1 VVAAVIAS
9 QGENAG
15 VLRAGPP
22 IVRGRDLAGDL
33 HLRADAVVVGTGA
46 GGSIA
51 LRELARAGVDVIGL
65 EEGGH
70 HTASD
75 FDQREPEMIS
85 MLFQD
90 EGARTTRDLAIR
102 VLQGRGVGG
111 STIHNTNLCK
121 RTADEILDLW
131 GRRYGV
137 EGCSPAAMGPVFAR
151 IEEDLSV
158 STIPEAFLNGNND
171 ALRRGVAQLGWRGG
185 MLAHNRVGCQ
195 LSGFCELGC
204 AYDAKQNAL
213 KVVVPQALAAG
224 ARLYADVR
232 VERVAHEAGRV
243 TGVDAALY
251 GSKGEVRG
259 RIRVD
264 AKVVVL
270 AGSAIGSAAIALASG
285 LPDPDDQIGRD
296 LRIHPGAVV
305 AGAFDDR
312 LDSWRGIPQSYECTE
327 LLDLGEGSDKRVW
340 IVPAFAHP
348 IGCASALP
356 GFGASHMR
364 AMREYPRLAVFTAMV
379 HDETRGRVTLE
390 DGRPSIAYMLSES
403 DREQLAKGVVA
414 CAKLMFAAGAR
425 EVTIPAIPPVR
436 LRSAKDL
443 ETLDTRFVRPH
454 GVPMT
459 AVHPMGS
466 LRMGGDRRRSVVGST
481 GEHHYVK
488 GLFVADGS
496 LFPTSL
502 GGPPQI
508 SIYSFA
514 LKLAPHMVERAKG
527 RG

>member
-1 VVAAVIAS
+1 M
-9 QGENAG
+9 N
-15 VLRAGPP
+15 
-22 IVRGRDLAGDL
+22 GRELAGDVTL
-33 HLRADAVVVGTGA
+33 EADAVVIGTGA
-46 GGSIA
+46 GGSVA

-70 HTASD
+70 HTPRD
-75 FDQREPEMIS
+75 FDQDEARMIP

-90 EGARTTRDLAIR
+90 EGGRTTKDLAIR

-111 STIHNTNLCK
+111 STVHNTNLCK

-131 GRRYGV
+131 VRKYGL
-137 EGCSPAAMGPVFAR
+137 EGCSPAEMRPSFEA
-151 IEEDLSV
+151 IEKDLSV
-158 STIPEAFLNGNND
+158 QPIDPALLNGNND
-171 ALRRGVAQLGWRGG
+171 ALRRGVAALGWKGAV
-185 MLAHNRVGCQ
+185 LSHNRVGCQ

-232 VERVAHEAGRV
+232 AARVTHEAGRV
-243 TGVDAALY
+243 TGVVATALSAG
-251 GSKGEVRG
+251 GSPQATLT
-259 RIRVD
+259 IR

-270 AGSAIGSAAIALASG
+270 AGSAVGSAALALASG
-285 LPDPDDQIGRD
+285 LPDPEDQLGRD
-296 LRIHPGAVV
+296 LRMHPGAVV
-305 AGAFDDR
+305 AGMFDDR

-327 LLDLGEGSDKRVW
+327 LLDLNEGSDKRVW

-356 GFGASHMR
+356 GFGADHMR

-379 HDETRGRVTLE
+379 HDETRGRVTVQS
-390 DGRPSIAYMLSES
+390 GRPAIEYTLGER
-403 DREQLAKGVVA
+403 DRAQLAKGLVA
-414 CAKLMFAAGAR
+414 CARLLFAAGAR

-436 LRSAKDL
+436 LKSARELDA
-443 ETLDTRFVRPH
+443 LDTRFVRPH
-454 GVPMT
+454 SVPMT
-459 AVHPMGS
+459 AVHPMGT
-466 LRMGGDRRRSVVGST
+466 LRMGSDAKRSVVGPD
-481 GEHHYVK
+481 GEHHQLR

-514 LKLAPHMVERAKG
+514 LKLAPHVVARA
-527 RG
+527 RSS